1 MRINE
6 KWYFYLECFK
16 TFLKIANFQTFSD
29 SHSHNSRIRSHQEDQ
44 EDQRAPGRC
53 RIRTASSAGA
63 GETSPGNLSLTTNG
77 GGADLKFRIFYLLK
91 SHFKKMNQVYIYIF
105 KVTLD

>member
-1 MRINE
+1 M
-6 KWYFYLECFK
+6 ECFK

-29 SHSHNSRIRSHQEDQ
+29 SHSHDSRIRPHQEDQ

-63 GETSPGNLSLTTNG
+63 GETSPGNLNLTTNG
-77 GGADLKFRIFYLLK
+77 GGADLKFRIFYLLSLFFQKKIK
-91 SHFKKMNQVYIYIF
+91 SINIF
-105 KVTLD
+105 LQITLD